1 MRLLCEILVIG
12 ALIYLG
18 WEKPLKEW
26 ISQIPGAA
34 VLATSASRVQPGSNA
49 TSKPSGSPLD
59 RPALNPTQSFT
70 GHITYVDEK
79 GKAYWLDAQGKRHYQ
94 P

>member
-26 ISQIPGAA
+26 IGQIPGAS
-34 VLATSASRVQPGSNA
+34 VFA
-49 TSKPSGSPLD
+49 TSKPSGSRMGNPNHKTMLD
-59 RPALNPTQSFT
+59 RPALNQAQSFT

-79 GKAYWLDAQGKRHYQ
+79 GKAYWLDAQGRRHYQ

>member
-26 ISQIPGAA
+26 IGQIPEAS
-34 VLATSASRVQPGSNA
+34 VFATSAPRVQPGSNA
-49 TSKPSGSPLD
+49 TSKPSGS
-59 RPALNPTQSFT
+59 RPALNQTQSFT

-79 GKAYWLDAQGKRHYQ
+79 GKTYWLDAQGKRHYQ

>member
-1 MRLLCEILVIG
+1 MRLLCEMLIVG

-26 ISQIPGAA
+26 IGQIPGAS
-34 VLATSASRVQPGSNA
+34 VFATSASRVQPGSGSNA
-49 TSKPSGSPLD
+49 TPK
-59 RPALNPTQSFT
+59 PALNQTQSFT

-79 GKAYWLDAQGKRHYQ
+79 GKAYWLDAQGRRHYQ